1 VARVSFVKSRD
12 LTCVHDAVD
21 SLGGSEAEPPIN
33 AMPCSNPNPVVRLL
47 SSASLVRPANTG
59 TATCPVGETEN
70 TGAGQAWQLVSTGV
84 CRNQKGRRCS
94 SMFGLCQA
102 LRTGLAYEES
112 QGTEAKAQRGSSNGV
127 SETGHVSEIDKAEQV
142 PSDPVQTRYQLWLR
156 HGFHLQEA
164 GPSQS
169 GGKSCCR
176 QKGPLPG
183 SQGRRLRGID
193 DSIGSRT

>member
-1 VARVSFVKSRD
+1 MMPLIPWAGQKRNRRSMQCHARTR
-12 LTCVHDAVD
+12 
-21 SLGGSEAEPPIN
+21 I
-33 AMPCSNPNPVVRLL
+33 LL
-47 SSASLVRPANTG
+47 SDCCPPHLWSDPQTQGLPLARLAKLKIQGQGRQGSWCRQACAGTRREGVVPACSACAKLYVLAWPTKSL
-59 TATCPVGETEN
+59 
-70 TGAGQAWQLVSTGV
+70 
-84 CRNQKGRRCS
+84 KGRKRRRKED
-94 SMFGLCQA
+94 QA
-102 LRTGLAYEES
+102 MES
-112 QGTEAKAQRGSSNGV
+112 RKQ
-127 SETGHVSEIDKAEQV
+127 GHVSEIDKAEQV